1 MNMLE
6 IKFIRQNLTDV
17 KQAMVNRGD
26 HIDLEALIVA
36 DDNRK
41 KILLEIEAL
50 RHKRNVVSDQIA
62 TMKKDGQTAEATMAE
77 MREVSSQ
84 IKALDRTLSEN
95 EAVMQTILLQIPNIP
110 HGSVPIGQDENDNP
124 VLRTV
129 GQPCGYEFRAS
140 SPLGYW

>member
-17 KQAMVNRGD
+17 KKAMVNRGD

-36 DDNRK
+36 DDTRK

-62 TMKKDGQTAEATMAE
+62 AMKKDGQTAETTMA
-77 MREVSSQ
+77 
-84 IKALDRTLSEN
+84 
-95 EAVMQTILLQIPNIP
+95 
-110 HGSVPIGQDENDNP
+110 
-124 VLRTV
+124 
-129 GQPCGYEFRAS
+129 
-140 SPLGYW
+140 